1 MLSKITYTKKGT
13 DFMKLPF
20 GKGLIVSSQALSGNP
35 LKEPYIL
42 ARLAKAAELGG
53 AVAIRANGADNIS
66 EMKKILTI
74 PIIGINKMQDSTGR
88 TVITPT
94 FESAKEV
101 FEAGAD
107 VIAMDMTFQESDI
120 REDIAETVKRIHNE
134 LKIPVMA
141 DIACADEAARACE
154 MGVDLVSTTLSG
166 YLPGKAY
173 SPEEKYIPDFKLI
186 QTILND
192 ERVTCPCIGEGRFWT
207 PQDLKKG
214 IDMGLYG
221 VVIGKAITNAMAIT
235 SYFTSALK

>member
-1 MLSKITYTKKGT
+1 MKI
-13 DFMKLPF
+13 PF
-20 GKGLIVSSQALSGNP
+20 ESGLIVSSQALDGNP

-42 ARLAKAAELGG
+42 ARMAKAAELGG
-53 AVAIRANGADNIS
+53 AVAIRANGTDNIS
-66 EMKKILTI
+66 EMKKILSI

-101 FEAGAD
+101 YKAGAD

-120 REDIAETVKRIHNE
+120 REDLAEMVYRIHTE

-141 DIACADEAARACE
+141 DIACADEAARAAS
-154 MGVDLVSTTLSG
+154 MGADLVSTTLAG
-166 YLPGKAY
+166 YLPGKEYA
-173 SPEEKYIPDFKLI
+173 SNEKYVPNFKLI
-186 QTILND
+186 EDILND

-221 VVIGKAITNAMAIT
+221 VVIGKAITNPMAIT
-235 SYFTSALK
+235 NYFTSILK